1 MLITQGHNFLENQS
15 IEKSKS
21 FLSRIWFSMHQR
33 FYEIFQPFA
42 DLTFYSIVVHD
53 FFMV

>member
-1 MLITQGHNFLENQS
+1 MPQGHNFLENQS

-21 FLSRIWFSMHQR
+21 FLSHIWFSMQQR

-42 DLTFYSIVVHD
+42 DLTFYPIVVHD